1 MYFWTNN
8 QAFVVVSLVSILQSD
23 LMNIKIYNI

>member
-1 MYFWTNN
+1 MYFWTKN